1 MDIYIDGGRT
11 WSGVQR
17 EATPAFEFW
26 AKRTDERGREID
38 VTVIAY
44 GRSLTE
50 ALTRVLA
57 LGVHRDVVVY
67 A

>member
-1 MDIYIDGGRT
+1 MPRDGEPIGWDDPRVIGDT
-11 WSGVQR
+11 
-17 EATPAFEFW
+17 AAFEFW

-50 ALTRVLA
+50 ALTRVLT
-57 LGVHRDVVVY
+57 LGIHRDVVVY
-67 A
+67 E